1 MTKTIGIALFVA
13 ILGGTLHAD
22 NRVDCSKLDKYADG
36 HTYHQG
42 DVVWWNP
49 GNGAGG
55 GEYRCKDSTCPSA
68 PTSSGWERAADCQL
82 GTNK

>member
-13 ILGGTLHAD
+13 ILSGTLYAD
-22 NRVDCSKLDKYADG
+22 VDCSKLATWVDG

-42 DVVWWNP
+42 DVVWFNP
-49 GNGAGG
+49 HNGGQGA
-55 GEYRCKDSTCPSA
+55 EYRCKDSTC
-68 PTSSGWERAADCQL
+68 TSNPVNNGWERAAECQI